1 MNTCVNCGSPLQEGQ
16 KFCAVCGTQQPQQ
29 PAYEQPAY
37 EQPAY
42 GYEEPVY
49 EQPGYEQASYQ
60 DPAYQQP
67 YGYEQPYGY
76 APVQTKKKSKL
87 PLILGIVGVV
97 VVLAIVLALVLGGGA
112 SKEERALIGEWNGA
126 AAIIDGEEM
135 NLSGLDVPLVFKKDG
150 TGYTS
155 AGTTGNRTTLNFTWV
170 YTHTDEDGD
179 YRYTCTLS
187 NGTETMYA
195 LYDPVDDEV
204 ILVMGGSSGILYR
217 RAD

>member
-1 MNTCVNCGSPLQEGQ
+1 MNENTCVNCGAPLGEGQ
-16 KFCAVCGTQQPQQ
+16 KFCGVCGSQQPQQ
-29 PAYEQPAY
+29 PAYEQPVY

-42 GYEEPVY
+42 EAGY
-49 EQPGYEQASYQ
+49 EQPVYDEQG
-60 DPAYQQP
+60 AYQQP
-67 YGYEQPYGY
+67 AYNQYGYEQPYGY

-87 PLILGIVGVV
+87 PLIIGISVA
-97 VVLAIVLALVLGGGA
+97 VVLVIVLALVLGGGG
-112 SKEERALIGEWNGA
+112 SKEERAIIGEWNGA

-155 AGTTGNRTTLNFTWV
+155 AGTAGNRTTLNFTWV

-204 ILVMGGSSGILYR
+204 ILVMGGSSGILYER
-217 RAD
+217 VG

>member
-16 KFCAVCGTQQPQQ
+16 KFCAVCGTQQPVC
-29 PAYEQPAY
+29 

-49 EQPGYEQASYQ
+49 EQPGYEQSSYQ
-60 DPAYQQP
+60 EPAYQQP

-87 PLILGIVGVV
+87 PLIIGISVA
-97 VVLAIVLALVLGGGA
+97 VVLMIVLALVLGGGG
-112 SKEERALIGEWNGA
+112 SKEERAIIGEWNGA
-126 AAIIDGEEM
+126 TAIIDGEEM

-155 AGTTGNRTTLNFTWV
+155 AGNPGSRTTLNFTWV

-179 YRYTCTLS
+179 YRYTCSLD

-195 LYDPVDDEV
+195 VYDPVDDDI
-204 ILVMGGSSGILYR
+204 ILVMGGSSGILYER
-217 RAD
+217 VD